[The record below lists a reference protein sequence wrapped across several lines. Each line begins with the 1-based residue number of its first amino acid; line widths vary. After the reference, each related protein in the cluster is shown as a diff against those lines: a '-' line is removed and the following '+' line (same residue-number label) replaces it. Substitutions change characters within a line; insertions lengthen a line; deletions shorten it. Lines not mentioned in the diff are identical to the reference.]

1 MNNEQSLQRWW
12 RHMNQQ
18 KYFIITEELWDEED
32 KMKENKV
39 LNMADEKQ
47 KKGTRKMR
55 RKMMSTKN
63 KIGK

>member
-1 MNNEQSLQRWW
+1 MNNHFKGDEDTWTNR
-12 RHMNQQ
+12 NI
-18 KYFIITEELWDEED
+18 YIITEELWDEED

>member
-47 KKGTRKMR
+47 KK
-55 RKMMSTKN
+55 KN
-63 KIGK
+63 KKNET